1 MANKKFNIPIEI
13 PIIENTESILTDSD
27 HVVIYAKPDGKIYK
41 KTADGVETLAVLPD
55 YFSVETTQD
64 FNNIPESVLRDGMF
78 VYVVEEQTDYR
89 RVNGVWD
96 LNSIKY
102 NQSSC
107 DWAAHWYIEPLTGN
121 DLTGDGTELNPWKT
135 LSGALQR
142 IPSVMIGG
150 TAQRFIW
157 VGEGQIEIDEKVKYL
172 LARFQFDAPVRI
184 LGKLDLVTTA
194 YTTVGGTLNPN
205 NPFNRTLA
213 TGQQFDF
220 ENQYYKYYARGI
232 HSGDYYMPIGKHGLT
247 DVTATNFCEGY
258 QLKDGIYESKTILH
272 LTDGRIITMKGA
284 QRLFF
289 ERFKI
294 TSPDTHL
301 NLIAM
306 ELNVQFRECVFE
318 VPVNRYVKLQGSG
331 IEFSRCLFSFNM
343 SGTQAVLLVQ
353 NQFSSSSGVKSSSG
367 ACLFYNEAPSNSAP
381 LLRLTQSKFEF
392 QMMYVN
398 NFAYVY
404 DCRGGVEISQ
414 ILGQHPLVF
423 ENIGAVF
430 ALYGSGVVFN
440 CGKCSGQNKMYLN
453 NVEFL
458 FSLIGADK
466 NINIVLDDTYIQNN
480 ATPNNDWFTA
490 TDNKNWGSVVLSC
503 LENKPTKLVDP
514 ARNINIVYPGSD
526 STIKQDWKEIEW

>member
-150 TAQRFIW
+150 TGQKFIW

-172 LARFQFDAPVRI
+172 LARFQFDTAFRI

-194 YTTVGGTLNPN
+194 YTTVGGTSNPN
-205 NPFNRTLA
+205 NPFNRTLV

-232 HSGDYYMPIGKHGLT
+232 HNQDYYMPIGKHGLT
-247 DVTATNFCEGY
+247 DVTATNFSEGY
-258 QLKDGIYESKTILH
+258 QLKDGIFESKSILH
-272 LTDGRIITMKGA
+272 LTDGRIISMKGA

-294 TSPDTHL
+294 IASDVHL

-318 VPVNRYVKLQGSG
+318 IPVNQYIILQGR
-331 IEFSRCLFSFNM
+331 IEFSRCLFSFNI
-343 SGTQAVLLVQ
+343 SGTQAALSVQ
-353 NQFSSSSGVKSSSG
+353 DQFSRGSA
-367 ACLFYNEAPSNSAP
+367 ACLFYNEAPSNRAS
-381 LLRLTQSKFEF
+381 LLSLSQSKFEF
-392 QMMYVN
+392 QQMYVN
-398 NFAYVY
+398 NFAYIY
-404 DCRGGVEISQ
+404 NCRGGAEISQ
-414 ILGQHPLVF
+414 VYGHYPLVF
-423 ENIGAVF
+423 ENIGALF
-430 ALYGSGVVFN
+430 ALYASGVVFN
-440 CGKCSGQNKMYLN
+440 CGKWYGQNMMYLN
-453 NVEFL
+453 NVEFF
-458 FSLIGADK
+458 FSLAGADK